1 MPEQLLGRIIR
12 ACSNPA
18 DVVLDD
24 EQILPADVVAVIDAE
39 NDATAAAEE
48 QLAIAES
55 AANTAPLFDEDPAE
69 DAPSP
74 TPAPAEE
81 PVGKGDGGAA
91 SGDGEAAS

>member
-1 MPEQLLGRIIR
+1 LPADVVTDDELIL
-12 ACSNPA
+12 PA

-39 NDATAAAEE
+39 NDATGAADEE

-81 PVGKGDGGAA
+81 PVGKDDGGAA